1 MDAAVL
7 FGLLSALGYGVTDYL
22 SRIAGRAVGVWRSL
36 FWGDLPAL
44 ALLSLGFVGHTGA
57 WRFSFAEHP
66 AAWCAAIV
74 SGVILLASAAA
85 LTRGLMGGTL
95 AVVAP
100 VAASYG
106 AITALLSAAAGERLS
121 GNAMLGIAVT
131 VIGVCAVSI
140 PVAGKPVAGTPASAR
155 PGFKEHARASG
166 LGWALAA
173 ALGYGVG
180 FWLQGAYAVPSLGP
194 FVPAWLSYAIAVG
207 LLALL
212 HRPFGISMAFP
223 RRHQLAPVVAT
234 GLFSVAA
241 FVALTLGLVT
251 GRVAI
256 VVVLSTLA
264 SAVTVVMS
272 KVIDKARVAI
282 HQWLAI
288 AAIVGGLVLIR
299 S

>member
-1 MDAAVL
+1 MNTAVL
-7 FGLLSALGYGVTDYL
+7 LGLLSALGYGVTDYL

-36 FWGDLPAL
+36 FWGDLPPL
-44 ALLSLGFVGHTGA
+44 ALMSLWFLREPA
-57 WRFSFAEHP
+57 ASRFSIAGHP
-66 AAWCAAIV
+66 IAWCAAIA
-74 SGVILLASAAA
+74 SGVILLLSAAA

-121 GNAMLGIAVT
+121 GKAVLGIGVT
-131 VIGVCAVSI
+131 VIGVCVVSI
-140 PVAGKPVAGTPASAR
+140 PAEAR
-155 PGFKEHARASG
+155 TQGFKEHARASG
-166 LGWALAA
+166 LGWGIAA

-194 FVPAWLSYAIAVG
+194 FLPAWLTYAIAVG
-207 LLALL
+207 LIALL
-212 HRPFGISMAFP
+212 HRPFGISMRFP
-223 RRHQLAPVVAT
+223 LRNQLAPVVAT
-234 GLFSVAA
+234 GFFSVAA
-241 FVALTLGLVT
+241 FLALTLGLVT

-264 SAVTVVMS
+264 SAVTVLMAR
-272 KVIDKARVAI
+272 VIDKARVAR

-288 AAIVGGLVLIR
+288 AAIIGGLMLIKG
-299 S
+299 